1 MLRKIH
7 SNRDNRDT
15 LYSEVRKEFSVYF
28 TSLSVF
34 FKRCLGAYPRLFYGL
49 MIAML
54 MTSLVLSFTVFRH
67 PEKVVAEKKKAV
79 NPVGE
84 GFDRILR
91 ASEQLRQTIALKRLV
106 DSISS
111 KKTLTAK
118 DSTALDSALDRLRE
132 ISKPSN

>member
-28 TSLSVF
+28 TSLSAF
-34 FKRCLGAYPRLFYGL
+34 FKRCLGTYPRLFFGL
-49 MIAML
+49 MIALL

>member
-1 MLRKIH
+1 
-7 SNRDNRDT
+7 
-15 LYSEVRKEFSVYF
+15 
-28 TSLSVF
+28 
-34 FKRCLGAYPRLFYGL
+34 
-49 MIAML
+49 